1 MLHLHYFIT
10 RKPSLDEAHF
20 QRYWLET
27 HGLLVRKIPQ
37 LKRYVQS
44 HRIASYPDQK
54 SPYDGAA
61 EVWLEDF
68 AALAALKHSPAYLEG
83 ALADEPNFIDM
94 SRVEWLLTE
103 DHVFIPGT
111 PPAGAAKML
120 FPLKRQAGFSH
131 DAGRRYWLDVHGPI
145 VASLPGLVRYM
156 QKATAPAPV
165 NQARVEERKKN
176 LHDLRLEN
184 AKVLNAYDWQDQPKG
199 IVRLPVAR
207 AMELTLLEY
216 KNPAAARSN
225 LIARADKANV
235 VPPKAPE
242 APGKYE

>member
-10 RKPSLDEAHF
+10 RKPALDEAEF

-27 HGLLVRKIPQ
+27 HGPIVTTIPQ

-61 EVWLEDF
+61 EAWFEDLAAF
-68 AALAALKHSPAYLEG
+68 AAIKQSPEYLHG

-94 SRVEWLLTE
+94 ARVEWLLTE

-111 PPAGAAKML
+111 PHAGAAKML

-131 DAGRRYWLDVHGPI
+131 AAGRRYWLDVHGPI
-145 VASLPGLVRYM
+145 VASLPGLVRYVQCHTVDAAYEYAEPRWDGVAQLWFESVEAM
-156 QKATAPAPV
+156 HATLTSPQFTDVAYADTAKFV
-165 NQARVEERKKN
+165 NMDTVE
-176 LHDLRLEN
+176 
-184 AKVLNAYDWQDQPKG
+184 YF
-199 IVRLPVAR
+199 
-207 AMELTLLEY
+207 
-216 KNPAAARSN
+216 AAREHV
-225 LIARADKANV
+225 LV
-235 VPPKAPE
+235 
-242 APGKYE
+242 G

>member
-1 MLHLHYFIT
+1 MNENCSST
-10 RKPSLDEAHF
+10 GSSKCCARAA
-20 QRYWLET
+20 
-27 HGLLVRKIPQ
+27 
-37 LKRYVQS
+37 YV
-44 HRIASYPDQK
+44 
-54 SPYDGAA
+54 AA
-61 EVWLEDF
+61 ILGSF
-68 AALAALKHSPAYLEG
+68 L
-83 ALADEPNFIDM
+83 I
-94 SRVEWLLTE
+94 
-103 DHVFIPGT
+103 VF
-111 PPAGAAKML
+111 
-120 FPLKRQAGFSH
+120 
-131 DAGRRYWLDVHGPI
+131 
-145 VASLPGLVRYM
+145 GLVRYM

-165 NQARVEERKKN
+165 NQARVQERKKN

-184 AKVLNAYDWQDQPKG
+184 AKVLNTYDWQDQPKG